1 MYRVTVRQ
9 GFNGDE
15 HTIHSEF
22 NNDTKLL
29 SGKITKD
36 VDSIESF
43 QFSISPKSPHYNDFT
58 GLTTFVKVTN
68 TKRNKVLF
76 EGRVLPTTD
85 SMESSGAL
93 DKEVTCEGLLAFL
106 HDSVQDYYALSNNDL
121 RPFLQHMIDV
131 HNKQVDDYKKIKLGV
146 VTVTSSSDNVYKSI
160 DDAKTTYETIQE
172 KLIDKYGGEVRLR
185 HEADGLYLDYMP
197 EIGAKSNQD
206 IRLRSNLV
214 SIKRAIDPSGLFSII
229 KPLGA
234 RAESTDTTENDSEI
248 SQPRLTI
255 ETVNNGSPFLYD
267 QKMIAKIGR
276 VVMPVTWD
284 DVKTAS
290 ILKSKGQQT
299 LDSQKTVKEQIQ
311 ITAVDLSMIDKDVDD
326 FDCGNY
332 HHTIN
337 RMQGIDEDYRIVG
350 QSIDICAPFSST
362 MSIGDK
368 LLSQE
373 QYEITL
379 RKQQEQQFQQAQ
391 VMMDKLSAETAKANQ
406 LSNDAITAAQSAKE
420 TATKLETDLNNAD
433 LAGVKADITTIK
445 NQQDTIITNLGEM
458 GQSMIDLQAFKTN
471 QLEINTSQTKTNTAQ
486 KAIND
491 AQVTTNKDFEQRIA
505 ALENPETGG
514 TN

>member
-29 SGKITKD
+29 TGKITKD
-36 VDSIESF
+36 VDSIDSF
-43 QFSISPKSPHYNDFT
+43 QFSISPKSPYYNSFT

-85 SMESSGAL
+85 SMESSGIL

-106 HDSVQDYYALSNNDL
+106 HDSIQDYYALSNNDL

-146 VTVTSSSDNVYKSI
+146 VTVTSPSDNVYKSI
-160 DDAKTTYETIQE
+160 DDSKTTYETIQE
-172 KLIDKYGGEVRLR
+172 KLIDKYGGEIRLR
-185 HEADGLYLDYMP
+185 HEPDGLYLDYMS
-197 EIGAKSNQD
+197 EISVKSNQN

-255 ETVNNGSPFLYD
+255 ETVNNGSPFLYS
-267 QKMIAKIGR
+267 QKMIDKIGR

-299 LDSQKTVKEQIQ
+299 LDSQKEIKEQFQ
-311 ITAVDLSMIDKDVDD
+311 ITAVDLSMIHKDVDD
-326 FDCGNY
+326 FDCGN
-332 HHTIN
+332 HHRVIN
-337 RMQGIDEDYRIVG
+337 PLQAIDEDLRIVG
-350 QSIDICAPFSST
+350 QSIDICSPVSST
-362 MSIGDK
+362 LSIGDK

-379 RKQQEQQFQQAQ
+379 RKQQEQKLQQAQ
-391 VMMDKLSAETAKANQ
+391 VKMNQ
-406 LSNDAITAAQSAKE
+406 LSTSTFKASQQAQEAINTANAMKE
-420 TATKLETDLNNAD
+420 TVAKLETDLNNAD
-433 LAGVKADITTIK
+433 LASVKTDVAIIK

-458 GQSMIDLQAFKTN
+458 SQATTDLQTFKDE
-471 QLEINTSQTKTNTAQ
+471 QLALNSELNAKLADLIARVETL
-486 KAIND
+486 
-491 AQVTTNKDFEQRIA
+491 EQ
-505 ALENPETGG
+505 GG